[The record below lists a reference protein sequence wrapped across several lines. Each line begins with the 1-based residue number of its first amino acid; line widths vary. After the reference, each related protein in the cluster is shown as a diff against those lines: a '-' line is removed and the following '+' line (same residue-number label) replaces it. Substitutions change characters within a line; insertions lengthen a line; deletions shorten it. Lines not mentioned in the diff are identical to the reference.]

1 MPGKKRRPEGRWAE
15 RYRPSAASMAA
26 SALKYLSLC
35 AAAAVTILPIL
46 TIFFGSMKSSA
57 EFANTGPFALPRD
70 LLDFSNYATAF
81 TKGKMLLGFGNTL
94 VLILFSAVG
103 TVFTGTMSA
112 YVLHRFE
119 FRLKKLV
126 MGLFLLLT
134 LIPSITTQVATF
146 KIVAALGLYN
156 TRAAGI
162 VLSIGTDIL
171 ALYVYLQFLESIP
184 RSLDESAIID
194 GAGYFRVYFR
204 IILPLLTP
212 ATVTV
217 LIIKCIGVYN
227 DFYTPYL
234 YMPKP
239 SLQVISTALFKF
251 KGPYGARWEIICAG
265 VMIAIL
271 PTLAAFI
278 ALQKKIYN
286 GLIQGAV
293 KQ

>member
-1 MPGKKRRPEGRWAE
+1 MAE
-15 RYRPSAASMAA
+15 RTRPLSWRPSAASAIA
-26 SALKYLSLC
+26 SVLKYLALC
-35 AAAAVTILPIL
+35 LAAAITILPIL
-46 TIFFGSMKSSA
+46 TVLFGSIKSSA
-57 EFANTGPFALPRD
+57 EFASTGPFDLPRRIFD
-70 LLDFSNYATAF
+70 LTNYGIAF
-81 TKGKMLLGFGNTL
+81 VKGRMLLGFGNTV
-94 VLILFSAVG
+94 VLILFSAAG
-103 TVFTGTMSA
+103 TVFTGTMAA

-119 FRLKKLV
+119 FRLKALV

-146 KIVAALGLYN
+146 KIVSALGLYN
-156 TRAAGI
+156 TMAAGI
-162 VLSIGTDIL
+162 VLSIGTDIV

-194 GAGYFRVYFR
+194 GAGYFRVYYR
-204 IILPLLTP
+204 IIMPLLTP

-234 YMPKP
+234 YMPKQ
-239 SLQVISTALFKF
+239 SLQVISTTLFKF
-251 KGPYGARWEIICAG
+251 KGPYGAKWEIICAG
-265 VMIAIL
+265 VMIAII
-271 PTLAAFI
+271 PTLVAFI
-278 ALQKKIYN
+278 AMQKKIYN

>member
-1 MPGKKRRPEGRWAE
+1 
-15 RYRPSAASMAA
+15 MAA
-26 SALKYLSLC
+26 YIPQGNHEIGASGGTAKVLKYLSLIF
-35 AAAAVTILPIL
+35 ASAIVVLPIL
-46 TIFFGSMKSSA
+46 TILFGSIKSST
-57 EFANTGPFALPRD
+57 EFANSGPFDLPKNIF
-70 LLDFSNYATAF
+70 DFSNYAFAF
-81 TKGKMLLGFGNTL
+81 TKGKMLLAFGNTAI
-94 VLILFSAVG
+94 LIFFSAVG
-103 TVFTGTMSA
+103 TVFTGTMAA

-119 FRLKKLV
+119 FKMKKAI

-134 LIPSITTQVATF
+134 LIPSVTTQVATF
-146 KIVAALGLYN
+146 KIISALGLYN
-156 TRAAGI
+156 TMAAGI
-162 VLSIGTDIL
+162 VLSIGTDIV

-194 GAGYFRVYFR
+194 GAGYFRVYFK
-204 IILPLLTP
+204 IIMPLLTP

-234 YMPKP
+234 YMPKS
-239 SLQVISTALFKF
+239 SLAVISTVLFNF
-251 KGPYGARWEIICAG
+251 KGPYTSKWEIICAA
-265 VMIAIL
+265 VMIAIVPVL
-271 PTLAAFI
+271 IAFI

>member
-1 MPGKKRRPEGRWAE
+1 MAGRTRPKSC
-15 RYRPSAASMAA
+15 RPSAASVAA
-26 SALKYLSLC
+26 SALKYLSLLL
-35 AAAAVTILPIL
+35 AASITILPIL
-46 TIFFGSMKSSA
+46 TILFGSIKSST
-57 EFANTGPFALPRD
+57 EFANSGPFDLPRNV
-70 LLDFSNYATAF
+70 LDFSNYAFAF
-81 TKGKMLLGFGNTL
+81 TKGHMLTAFANTA
-94 VLILFSAVG
+94 VLILCSAAG
-103 TVFTGTMSA
+103 TVFAGTMAA

-146 KIVAALGLYN
+146 KIVATLGLYN
-156 TRAAGI
+156 TMAAGVI
-162 VLSIGTDIL
+162 LSIGTDIV
-171 ALYVYLQFLESIP
+171 ALYVYLQFLDSIP
-184 RSLDESAIID
+184 KSLDESAIID

-204 IILPLLTP
+204 IIMPLLTP

-227 DFYTPYL
+227 DFYTAYL
-234 YMPKP
+234 YMPKR
-239 SLQVISTALFKF
+239 SLQVVSTALFYF
-251 KGPYGARWEIICAG
+251 KGPYTSKWEIICAC
-265 VMIAIL
+265 VMIAIIPVL
-271 PTLAAFI
+271 IAFI

>member
-1 MPGKKRRPEGRWAE
+1 
-15 RYRPSAASMAA
+15 MAA
-26 SALKYLSLC
+26 RKKARSYKLDDRAFAAVVLKYISLC
-35 AAAAVTILPIL
+35 LAAVIVILPIL
-46 TIFFGSMKSSA
+46 TILFGSIKSST
-57 EFANTGPFALPRD
+57 EFANSGPFDLPKNPF
-70 LLDFSNYATAF
+70 DFSNYVFAF
-81 TKGKMLLGFGNTL
+81 TKGKMLQAFGNTAF
-94 VLILFSAVG
+94 LIFFSAVG
-103 TVFTGTMSA
+103 TVFTGTMAA

-119 FRLKKLV
+119 FKLKKLIL
-126 MGLFLLLT
+126 GLFMLLT

-146 KIVAALGLYN
+146 KIVSALGLYN
-156 TRAAGI
+156 TMAAGI
-162 VLSIGTDIL
+162 VLSIGTDIV

-194 GAGYFRVYFR
+194 GAGYFRVYFK
-204 IILPLLTP
+204 IIMPLLTP

-234 YMPKP
+234 YMPKQ
-239 SLQVISTALFKF
+239 SLAVISTVLFKF
-251 KGPYGARWEIICAG
+251 KGPYTQKWEIICAC
-265 VMIAIL
+265 VMIAIIPIL
-271 PTLAAFI
+271 IAFI

>member
-1 MPGKKRRPEGRWAE
+1 MAGRA
-15 RYRPSAASMAA
+15 RTHSYRPTAA
-26 SALKYLSLC
+26 SAIASILKYLTLC
-35 AAAAVTILPIL
+35 LAAAITILPIL
-46 TIFFGSMKSSA
+46 TILFGSIKSSA
-57 EFANTGPFALPRD
+57 EFANTGPFDLPRR
-70 LLDFSNYATAF
+70 LFDFSNYGVAF
-81 TKGKMLLGFGNTL
+81 TKGRMLLGFANT
-94 VLILFSAVG
+94 VILILFSAAG
-103 TVFTGTMSA
+103 TVFTGTMAA

-119 FRLKKLV
+119 FRMKGLV

-146 KIVAALGLYN
+146 RIVAALGLYN
-156 TRAAGI
+156 TMAAGI
-162 VLSIGTDIL
+162 VLSIGTDIV

-194 GAGYFRVYFR
+194 GAGYFRVYYK
-204 IILPLLTP
+204 IIMPLLTP

-234 YMPKP
+234 YMPKQ
-239 SLQVISTALFKF
+239 SLQVISTTLFKF
-251 KGPYGARWEIICAG
+251 KGPYGAKWEIICAG
-265 VMIAIL
+265 VMIAII

-278 ALQKKIYN
+278 AMQKKIYN

>member
-1 MPGKKRRPEGRWAE
+1 MANDRRLARRA
-15 RYRPSAASMAA
+15 PSLTGFAGAF
-26 SALKYLSLC
+26 LKYLTLC
-35 AAAAVTILPIL
+35 LATAITILPIL
-46 TIFFGSMKSSA
+46 TILFGSLKGSL
-57 EFANTGPFALPRD
+57 EFATSSPFALPED
-70 LLDFSNYATAF
+70 LKGLENYRTAF
-81 TKGKMLLGFGNTL
+81 VNGKMLLGFFNTAI
-94 VLILFSAVG
+94 LIFFSAVG

-112 YVLHRFE
+112 YVLHRFD
-119 FRLKKLV
+119 FKLKKLV

-146 KIVAALGLYN
+146 KIVTALGLYN
-156 TRAAGI
+156 SMAAGVI
-162 VLSIGTDIL
+162 LSIGTDIV

-184 RSLDESAIID
+184 KSLDESAIID
-194 GAGYFRVYFR
+194 GAGYFRVYFK

-217 LIIKCIGVYN
+217 LIIKCIGIYN

-251 KGPYGARWEIICAG
+251 KGPYGAKWEIICAG
-265 VMIAIL
+265 VMIAII
-271 PTLAAFI
+271 PTLVAFI

-286 GLIQGAV
+286 GLVQGAV

>member
-1 MPGKKRRPEGRWAE
+1 
-15 RYRPSAASMAA
+15 MAA
-26 SALKYLSLC
+26 HRFHRLGARDAGAAFLKYLSL
-35 AAAAVTILPIL
+35 AAMAGLMVLPIL
-46 TIFFGSMKSSA
+46 VILMGSLKSST
-57 EFANTGPFALPRD
+57 EFANSGPFDLPKALN
-70 LLDFSNYATAF
+70 LSSYITAF
-81 TKGKMLLGFGNTL
+81 TRGKMLLGFANTFI
-94 VLILFSAVG
+94 LILFTAVG

-112 YVLHRFE
+112 YVLHRFN

-126 MGLFLLLT
+126 MVLFLLLT
-134 LIPSITTQVATF
+134 LIPGITTQVATF
-146 KIVAALGLYN
+146 RIVNFLGLYN

-162 VLSIGTDIL
+162 ILSVGTDVV
-171 ALYVYLQFLESIP
+171 ALYVFLQFLESIP
-184 RSLDESAIID
+184 KSLDESAIMD

-234 YMPKP
+234 YMPKA

-251 KGPYGARWEIICAG
+251 KGPYGAQWEIICAG
-265 VMIAIL
+265 VMLAVI
-271 PTLAAFI
+271 PTLIAFVL
-278 ALQKKIYN
+278 LQKKIYN
-286 GLIQGAV
+286 GLINGAV

>member
-1 MPGKKRRPEGRWAE
+1 MGE
-15 RYRPSAASMAA
+15 RTRLRSYRPSAASVVA
-26 SALKYLSLC
+26 STLKYLSLLL
-35 AAAAVTILPIL
+35 AAAITILPIL
-46 TIFFGSMKSSA
+46 TILFGSIKSSA
-57 EFANTGPFALPRD
+57 EFANSGPFDLPKD
-70 LLDFSNYATAF
+70 LFDFSNYAVAF
-81 TKGKMLLGFGNTL
+81 TKGRMLLGFGNTIA
-94 VLILFSAVG
+94 LILFSAVG
-103 TVFTGTMSA
+103 TVFTGTMAA
-112 YVLHRFE
+112 YVLDRFE
-119 FRLKKLV
+119 FKLKKLI

-146 KIVAALGLYN
+146 KIVTSLGLYN
-156 TRAAGI
+156 TMAAGI
-162 VLSIGTDIL
+162 ILSIGTDIV

-194 GAGYFRVYFR
+194 GAGYFRVYFK
-204 IILPLLTP
+204 IIMPLLTP

-234 YMPKP
+234 YMPKQ

-265 VMIAIL
+265 VMIAII
-271 PTLAAFI
+271 PTLIAFV

>member
-1 MPGKKRRPEGRWAE
+1 MAE
-15 RYRPSAASMAA
+15 RTRPISYRPSAASVVA
-26 SALKYLSLC
+26 STLKYLSLLL
-35 AAAAVTILPIL
+35 AAAITILPIL
-46 TIFFGSMKSSA
+46 TILFGSIKSST
-57 EFANTGPFALPRD
+57 EFANTGPFDLPKN
-70 LLDFSNYATAF
+70 LLDFSNYAVAF
-81 TKGKMLLGFGNTL
+81 TRGRMLLGFSNT
-94 VLILFSAVG
+94 VILILFSAAG
-103 TVFTGTMSA
+103 TVFTGTMAA
-112 YVLHRFE
+112 YVLDRFE
-119 FRLKKLV
+119 FKMKKLV

-146 KIVAALGLYN
+146 RIVTALGLYN
-156 TRAAGI
+156 TMAAGI
-162 VLSIGTDIL
+162 VLSVGTDIV

-184 RSLDESAIID
+184 KSLDESAIID

-204 IILPLLTP
+204 IIMPLLTP

-234 YMPKP
+234 YMPKQ
-239 SLQVISTALFKF
+239 SLQVISTTLFKF

-265 VMIAIL
+265 VMIAII
-271 PTLAAFI
+271 PTLIAFI

>member
-1 MPGKKRRPEGRWAE
+1 MAE
-15 RYRPSAASMAA
+15 RTRRRAYRPSAASAIA
-26 SALKYLSLC
+26 SILKYLSLLL
-35 AAAAVTILPIL
+35 AAGITILPIL
-46 TIFFGSMKSSA
+46 TILFGSIKSST
-57 EFANTGPFALPRD
+57 EFANTGPFDLPKNLFD
-70 LLDFSNYATAF
+70 LTNYGIAF
-81 TKGKMLLGFGNTL
+81 TKGRMLLGFTNT
-94 VLILFSAVG
+94 VILILFSAAG
-103 TVFTGTMSA
+103 TVFTGTMAA

-119 FRLKKLV
+119 FKLKALV

-146 KIVAALGLYN
+146 RIVTALGLYN
-156 TRAAGI
+156 TMAAGI
-162 VLSIGTDIL
+162 VLSIGTDIV

-184 RSLDESAIID
+184 KSLDESAIID

-204 IILPLLTP
+204 IIMPLLTP

-234 YMPKP
+234 YMPKQ

-251 KGPYGARWEIICAG
+251 KGPYGAKWEIICAG
-265 VMIAIL
+265 VMIAII
-271 PTLAAFI
+271 PTLVAFI
-278 ALQKKIYN
+278 AMQKKIYN